1 MEVDKMIN
9 NITVNNNIICNEN
22 TCNKK
27 LKLYD
32 MECRCNHKF
41 CSTHRLPEDHAC
53 SYDYK
58 KDKIKLEKVVA
69 DKVIKI

>member
-1 MEVDKMIN
+1 MIDI
-9 NITVNNNIICNEN
+9 ITINKSVCGEN

-32 MECRCNHKF
+32 ITCRCNQKF
-41 CSTHRLPEDHAC
+41 CSVHRLPECHNC
-53 SYDYK
+53 SYDFK